1 MKKKP
6 LKFNVGWNINL
17 SRPTNNYNGE
27 LAFDYDAQK
36 LFMYTNDS
44 WVEIVERPNNI
55 IVELQKKHLTN
66 CPNCGAPHN
75 PNIDYCE
82 YCGTFFD

>member
-1 MKKKP
+1 MKRNP
-6 LKFNVGWNINL
+6 LRLNL
-17 SRPTNNYNGE
+17 TLDMKLPRSTSNYNGE

-36 LFMYTNDS
+36 LFMYTDDS
-44 WVEIVERPNNI
+44 WVEIIERPNNA

-75 PNIDYCE
+75 TNIDYCE
-82 YCGTFFD
+82 YCGTFF

>member
-6 LKFNVGWNINL
+6 LQFNIGWNINL
-17 SRPTNNYNGE
+17 PHPIDNHNGE
-27 LAFDYDAQK
+27 LAFDYDTQK
-36 LFMYTNDS
+36 LFMYVNGS
-44 WVEIVERPNNI
+44 WVELCEKPDNA
-55 IVELQKKHLTN
+55 IVELRNKYLTN

-75 PNIDYCE
+75 PNNNYCE

>member
-17 SRPTNNYNGE
+17 PRPTNNYNGE
-27 LAFDYDAQK
+27 LAFDYDTQK
-36 LFMYTNDS
+36 LFMYDNNS
-44 WVEIVERPNNI
+44 WVELCEKPDDAIVESQNKYPT
-55 IVELQKKHLTN
+55 H

-75 PNIDYCE
+75 PNNNYCE